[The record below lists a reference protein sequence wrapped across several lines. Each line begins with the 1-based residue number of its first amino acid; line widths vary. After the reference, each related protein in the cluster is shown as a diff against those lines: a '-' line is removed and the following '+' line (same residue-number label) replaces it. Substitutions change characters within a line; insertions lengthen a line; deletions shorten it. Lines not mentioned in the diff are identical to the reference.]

1 MRPGPRHR
9 VGSRLLRD
17 SPTPPPAPE
26 PWSQPAA
33 PAGDGQQW
41 GQPAPPPATASPAT
55 ASPATSTRLRIRSGP
70 GRDPGWAGAAAAG
83 PTYAHWGLR
92 VGSFLVDWLIP
103 TVAFVVLLFVGGAV
117 SAASGSDGGG
127 VGFGIFIGLAYLVLI
142 GFWAWNSCL
151 RQGRTGRSVGK
162 SVVGTALVRAADGSY
177 IRGGM
182 AFVRELAH
190 VLDGLPCYS
199 QRPVA
204 AVGRQEADVL
214 RQGLRDGGRPDP
226 VSRRSTDQ
234 LPKSPTLSSTH

>member
-1 MRPGPRHR
+1 VSDTGDRDDDTFDWSAPGPEAPGR
-9 VGSRLLRD
+9 VPPAEGQR
-17 SPTPPPAPE
+17 PTPPPAPE

-33 PAGDGQQW
+33 AAGDGQQW
-41 GQPAPPPATASPAT
+41 GPPATPPGYGQPGYGQPGYGYGPAQGD
-55 ASPATSTRLRIRSGP
+55 S
-70 GRDPGWAGAAAAG
+70 GWAGAAAAG

-127 VGFGIFIGLAYLVLI
+127 AGFGIFVGLAYVVLI
-142 GFWAWNSCL
+142 GFWVWNSCL

-177 IRGGM
+177 IGGGM

-190 VLDGLPCYS
+190 VLDGLPCYLGYLW
-199 QRPVA
+199 PLWDDK
-204 AVGRQEADVL
+204 RQTFSDKVCGTVVV
-214 RQGLRDGGRPDP
+214 RTR
-226 VSRRSTDQ
+226 
-234 LPKSPTLSSTH
+234 